1 MSTLLATL
9 ALVAGLPLVGLAIT
23 AAFNALDRAEPVRP
37 SVAGLRWF
45 VREWWAMLTTA
56 IVHPL
61 GFRGGPPVHK
71 PPPWP
76 AEPRPP
82 ALLVPG
88 FALNRSSMWAVAR
101 HLRRCGWDWV
111 HIINNEPREATV
123 EQYARE
129 LATEVAALRQASGAD
144 RVDLVCH
151 SMGGVV
157 AGLYINQMRGHE
169 SVRRLV
175 TLGTPWHGTRVAYFG
190 LRRQT
195 RDLTPDAAALPRA
208 RPPRA
213 PLTSIWST
221 HDEIVWPARS
231 SVVDGAEH
239 VNLTHVGHL
248 DLTRHPVALRA
259 VAEALATPVEQTPGA
274 T

>member
-1 MSTLLATL
+1 MSLLL
-9 ALVAGLPLVGLAIT
+9 LILGLVAGLPAIGLVLLGS
-23 AAFNALDRAEPVRP
+23 FNALDRAVPVRP
-37 SVAGLRWF
+37 TWAGAGWLLREWAADVRTLLTHPFGLRRLP
-45 VREWWAMLTTA
+45 VRHT
-56 IVHPL
+56 
-61 GFRGGPPVHK
+61 PPE
-71 PPPWP
+71 WP

-82 ALLVPG
+82 VVLVPG
-88 FALNRSSMWAVAR
+88 FALNRSSMWSVAR

-129 LATEVAALRQASGAD
+129 LANEVEALRAAAGVD

-157 AGLYINQMRGHE
+157 AGTYINQMRGHDA
-169 SVRRLV
+169 VRRLV

-195 RDLTPDAAALPRA
+195 RDLWPDSPTLPLA

-221 HDEIVWPARS
+221 HDQIVWPARS
-231 SVVDGAEH
+231 SEVEGATN
-239 VNLTHVGHL
+239 VALTHMGHL
-248 DLTRHPVALRA
+248 DLLRNPRALRA
-259 VAEALATPVEQTPGA
+259 VAEALATPVGQDEVPA
-274 T
+274 

>member
-1 MSTLLATL
+1 MSLLL
-9 ALVAGLPLVGLAIT
+9 LIVGLVLGLPAVGLAFL
-23 AAFNALDRAEPVRP
+23 AAFNALDRAVPVRP
-37 SVAGLRWF
+37 TVAGAVWLA
-45 VREWWAMLTTA
+45 REWLADVVTLLR
-56 IVHPL
+56 HPL
-61 GFRGGPPVHK
+61 GMRRLPVVHTPPE
-71 PPPWP
+71 WP

-82 ALLVPG
+82 VILVPG
-88 FALNRSSMWAVAR
+88 FALNRSSMGALAK

-129 LATEVAALRQASGAD
+129 LALEVDAVRAAAGVD

-157 AGLYINQMRGHE
+157 AGTFLNQMRGHDA
-169 SVRRLV
+169 VRRLV

-190 LRRQT
+190 VRRQT
-195 RDLTPDAAALPRA
+195 RDLWPDSPALPLA

-221 HDEIVWPARS
+221 HDQIVWPARS
-231 SVVDGAEH
+231 SVVEGADN
-239 VNLTHVGHL
+239 VQLTHIGHL
-248 DLTRHPVALRA
+248 DLLRNPRALRA
-259 VAEALATPVEQTPGA
+259 VAEALATPVDQGEVPA
-274 T
+274 